1 MQIHELQP
9 DGEDAIRIGK
19 LYLVDLAGSESILR
33 YAWGCRTACTACQGT
48 HCGPLFAG
56 FMTWQCACRSGATDE
71 RAKEAGLI
79 NKSLSALG
87 RVINAIVDKTVL

>member
-33 YAWGCRTACTACQGT
+33 YALGCRSAWSVCWSV
-48 HCGPLFAG
+48 CGRLLLAG
-56 FMTWQCACRSGATDE
+56 YGA
-71 RAKEAGLI
+71 
-79 NKSLSALG
+79 
-87 RVINAIVDKTVL
+87 